1 MYVIAIFLVPPD
13 KVCSR
18 QFDLTFVNLGVT
30 YCQIIWLKKH
40 MQTEKKKKI
49 DFILSENVVKGAT
62 DGATTRRS
70 IARPTSDFFFAST
83 GLIPRLSSVRGCFLL
98 GKMKWLAVFVLTIVV
113 ISLAVADGEVWEE
126 DDHEV
131 LIRSER
137 GAKNREEC
145 RYGKGAWSECD
156 PKTNQRSRTLTLK
169 KGNQTSCEP
178 TKTIQKKCK
187 KACRYEKGA
196 WAECNAQSQMTRSD
210 KLKPNSDASCEQ
222 TRQITKKC
230 KAKGAKPTKGK
241 KGPRRNRQ

>member
-1 MYVIAIFLVPPD
+1 
-13 KVCSR
+13 
-18 QFDLTFVNLGVT
+18 
-30 YCQIIWLKKH
+30 
-40 MQTEKKKKI
+40 
-49 DFILSENVVKGAT
+49 
-62 DGATTRRS
+62 
-70 IARPTSDFFFAST
+70 
-83 GLIPRLSSVRGCFLL
+83 
-98 GKMKWLAVFVLTIVV
+98 MKWLALCVLAMVV
-113 ISLAVADGEVWEE
+113 ISLAVAEGEVWEE

-131 LIRSER
+131 LIRNER
-137 GAKNREEC
+137 GAKNRGKQC

-156 PKTNQRSRTLTLK
+156 SKTNQRSRTLTLK

-196 WAECNAQSQMTRSD
+196 WSECNAQSQMTRSD

-222 TRQITKKC
+222 NRQITKKC